1 MLSCACKV
9 FNILIYIQSVL
20 IYATG
25 NNLYWIGDVSQAQI
39 IGNDIFFEILEPK
52 ELCYTYRTR
61 PARNFGASF
70 NESFVKPSIPLVPAI
85 PSVCCGRP
93 INANELR
100 GSVALVERGECSFVS
115 KTLRAEE
122 VGAVAVIISDY
133 KPSNDDLFI
142 EMLDDETL
150 RQTNIPAAFL
160 VGKNGYIIRKTLEKL
175 HRNHALIRIPV
186 NLTHVP
192 IHKMK
197 QPPWLAW

>member
-1 MLSCACKV
+1 MLFHVCNV
-9 FNILIYIQSVL
+9 FTIIICILSVL
-20 IYATG
+20 IYARG
-25 NNLYWIGDVSQAQI
+25 NNLHWIGEVSQAQI

-61 PARNFGASF
+61 PARNFGAPFNASF
-70 NESFVKPSIPLVPAI
+70 FKASIPLVPAN

-93 INANELR
+93 VNADDLR

-133 KPSNDDLFI
+133 KPSNEDLFI
-142 EMLDDETL
+142 EMLDDETY

-175 HRNHALIRIPV
+175 HRNYALIQIPV